1 MEKKYLVILEVSQK
15 QAFIFSSN
23 KLKENVIHSAIIAWV
38 TDSDF
43 FDEVIG
49 DETIYQKEENLV
61 YAGGGHTVL
70 VFDTRKRAKE
80 FVFRITQYIHNNYQ
94 GLEMFAKIQECE
106 GEIGGAD
113 LEKLSQELE
122 KKKSQRKATFH
133 QRSFGIEE
141 RNSGKKGEKEA
152 FGFKMPEKELKIDQE
167 LFPQGFT
174 KSLELERLGGSKEE
188 SNFIAV
194 IHIDGNSMGKRV
206 ETLRHSLEGTE
217 WKDYRKA
224 LRKFSE
230 SVDKDFKSAYKEMAD
245 VVADLL
251 MCGKLGALNLQTGD
265 FPIRRVIT
273 AGDDICF
280 ITEGRIGLECARI
293 FIEKLASKKNEQ
305 DEQHYAACAGVAIVH
320 QKYPFY
326 RAYELAEELCSNAKR
341 FIATT
346 ANMEGSADVSAEVS
360 AIDWHIEYGE
370 MKDGLEEIREMYH
383 TIEWDDI
390 EKNTIEKDDIEK
402 DDIEKNDIKKN
413 AIEKE
418 HQHLELRPYI
428 LLNSKNLLKSETI
441 REYRKFRKLMLEIQ
455 TGNIDYA
462 RGKLK
467 EFRQYLKE
475 GEKSAKHYIRT
486 KQIGDLNLLGYQDIF
501 VPMDTSGIGSGK
513 SLDRKTFVRT
523 ADGKKRSLYF
533 DAIEMLDTF
542 IPLEEQGE

>member
-1 MEKKYLVILEVSQK
+1 MGMNMIKRYLVILEVSQK

-23 KLKENVIHSAIIAWV
+23 KLKENVVNSAIIAWV

-43 FDEVIG
+43 FHEVIN
-49 DETIYQKEENLV
+49 DNTIYQEEENLV

-70 VFDTRKRAKE
+70 VFDTRDRAKE
-80 FVFRITQYIHNNYQ
+80 FVFRITRYIHNNYQ

-106 GEIGGAD
+106 GEIGGTD

-133 QRSFGIEE
+133 QRSFGIEKKNFGIE
-141 RNSGKKGEKEA
+141 KSSSGKKEVSGL
-152 FGFKMPEKELKIDQE
+152 KMPEKELKIDQE

-206 ETLRHSLEGTE
+206 ETLRKSLEGME
-217 WKDYRKA
+217 WEDYRKA

-245 VVADLL
+245 TVADLL
-251 MCGKLGALNLQTGD
+251 MRGKLEKLKLQTGD

-326 RAYELAEELCSNAKR
+326 RAYELSEELCSNAKR

-383 TIEWDDI
+383 TIEWDDK
-390 EKNTIEKDDIEK
+390 ES
-402 DDIEKNDIKKN
+402 NDTG
-413 AIEKE
+413 KE

-428 LLNSKNLLKSETI
+428 LLNPKGFLKSETI
-441 REYRKFRKLMLEIQ
+441 REYRKFRKLMLKIQ
-455 TGNIDYA
+455 NGNIDYA

-486 KQIGDLNLLGYQDIF
+486 MQIGDLDLLGYQDIF
-501 VPMDTSGIGSGK
+501 VTMDMSGIGSGK

-523 ADGKKRSLYF
+523 VDGKKRSLYF
-533 DAIEMLDTF
+533 DVIEMLDTF